1 MGEILTGWLGRQ
13 VGTTVQSDGDA
24 RARARGPPPPG
35 RDTRRLATH
44 LAAQRHSKLGGWWL
58 RCRRTPH
65 LLEIA
70 RQPPRQL
77 HRDRA
82 AGWPPRGKSR
92 VCGQA
97 GQAEA
102 APGVKFKPAARAG
115 PRVHPPLPRLE
126 SPGSRRCPATDREES
141 GVALAPPP
149 PPASPTRK
157 PACPERT
164 RAERPAHGRP

>member
-1 MGEILTGWLGRQ
+1 M
-13 VGTTVQSDGDA
+13 QSDGDA

-82 AGWPPRGKSR
+82 AGWPPRRTSRPAGSQGKSR

-115 PRVHPPLPRLE
+115 PRVHLPLPRLE

-157 PACPERT
+157 PARPERT
-164 RAERPAHGRP
+164 RAEQPALRPAHGRP